1 MRIVLKNV
9 SRIAHAD
16 IKLGGITVIGG
27 EDCTGKS
34 AVSKALFGSLVSA
47 NKWLEDFG
55 DQIDEDGFV
64 CSPSTKKKVGS
75 ERILEEYVS
84 RWFNEIFFNKIGFL
98 SGVSKVDVIFDHGIN
113 TITFDYTQDRFNQCD
128 VSFGR
133 DVFFATHY
141 IGNPFVLD
149 YLNKVYDLYTI
160 DTIERNVVENVIK
173 AKRELATDK
182 MTDIFDEAENKEK
195 LQDVYAAMKKV
206 LKGEVKIQDNL
217 YYYCDERGNK
227 IDFRGVSTGLK
238 SFLFIERL
246 LDSVK
251 LKKGDV
257 LIIDKP
263 EAYMH
268 PEWQLVYAE
277 VIVLLQKALDL
288 TVLIITHSFHFL
300 ESLDFFMKKHGSFDR
315 SNFYIPRKT
324 KCGAGYTIAE
334 SADNLHD
341 IMKSLSQP
349 VFDLSDMKFE
359 FEMEQNQED
368 RDYKCDK
375 EE

>member
-1 MRIVLKNV
+1 MVLFIRHLK
-9 SRIAHAD
+9 
-16 IKLGGITVIGG
+16 
-27 EDCTGKS
+27 
-34 AVSKALFGSLVSA
+34 
-47 NKWLEDFG
+47 
-55 DQIDEDGFV
+55 
-64 CSPSTKKKVGS
+64 KKKVES
-75 ERILEEYVS
+75 KKVLDIYIS
-84 RWFNEIFFNKIGFL
+84 RWFNEIFFGKIGFL

-113 TITFDYTQDRFNQCD
+113 TITFDHTQDFFNQYD
-128 VSFGR
+128 VSFGKN
-133 DVFFATHY
+133 VFFATHY

-149 YLNKVYDLYTI
+149 YLNKVYNLDTI

-173 AKRELATDK
+173 AKRELAADK
-182 MTDIFDEAENKEK
+182 MTDIFDAVDNKEK

-217 YYYCDERGNK
+217 YYYCDEYGNK
-227 IDFRGVSTGLK
+227 IDFRAVSIGLK
-238 SFLFIERL
+238 SFLLIERL

-277 VIVLLQKALDL
+277 VVVLLQKALDL
-288 TVLIITHSFHFL
+288 TVLITTHSSHFL
-300 ESLDFFMKKHGSFDR
+300 RSLDFFMKKHGSFDR

-324 KCGAGYTIAE
+324 KRGAGYTIAE

-349 VFDLSDMKFE
+349 VFDLSNMKLE
-359 FEMEQNQED
+359 FEME
-368 RDYKCDK
+368 
-375 EE
+375 